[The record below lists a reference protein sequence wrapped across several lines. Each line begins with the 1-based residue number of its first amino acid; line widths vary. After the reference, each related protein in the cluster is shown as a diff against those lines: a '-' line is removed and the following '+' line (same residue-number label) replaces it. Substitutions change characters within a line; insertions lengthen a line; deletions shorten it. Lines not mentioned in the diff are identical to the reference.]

1 MADNLPEPEGAPPP
15 PSPSPDGE
23 NSAAS
28 SGRVALP
35 PGKTSQSGRVVVTLA
50 SVAKTPPPIPP
61 GTGRSVGP
69 PKTVPIIP
77 VPPRPSI
84 LPAKESSAPKPNAVG
99 VTPGRTPQ
107 FSRTME
113 VKLPPK
119 TGMLPKLTSLAS
131 MPVSPAGTKAKDE
144 NPPVDPPAL
153 RPLSVNRKTPPPLPI
168 TAPDD
173 AMNPAAKRR
182 TGILLKAP
190 VLAEP
195 NPSESIFIDPN
206 AESPVMIPVTPR
218 PAPAPIP
225 APPPPAPQSLE
236 TFSRSQDIPAK
247 VPAEIPPQP
256 RLSIPPTPAPVV
268 LPPPPSALKPPVK
281 PPPLPPPVLLADS
294 LEVPSLHVAP
304 PLVAPAPSEK
314 LRLPPALHEPR
325 RTSSLPPPPV
335 ARAPAR
341 SDTPQ
346 KISSPITVGVPIDHA
361 PGASARAG
369 AVPPPVSQPPAGE
382 TAVPSQPHVGK
393 LAFPTD
399 KLSPPVVPAGA
410 PEMEKAPP
418 FKSVEKPVAA
428 EPPIVDPL
436 VAGSPTVVPAA
447 DLLAGA
453 PPIVPTGP
461 GIAEAPKISTPEQ
474 PREIAALTPLVGA
487 AALASK
493 AFDGKKIKPGQLT
506 EPPPP
511 TPRISSTVRP
521 TSGPPVPV
529 ITLPAGAPPA
539 APDTPGKSAA
549 TRTARARKRRIVGAA
564 IFYGVFAV
572 VLVLLYVLGLHFSQ
586 DTRVEGQVIPPPGM
600 TLNNEV
606 WIVNDFRE
614 LSGGIADDLAAERAP
629 KLQEI
634 QERQDHVHRAQADIA
649 SREERIRLL
658 QEQIQAAR
666 DETASIVKQAHDA
679 AQAVWDGPG
688 AELENEYNSRLN
700 DLQQAIAARAKSL
713 KLDYQPDD
721 TYHSPEVWANAY
733 RLALYQTPPGVDG
746 AKEHQWIEDQMT
758 AWRAFTKSVDD
769 RQQKLR
775 AQAAQIQLSPTTQV
789 TDLNDKIEDLQHR
802 VDSTVAEEE
811 PIKAELQ
818 QAQAD
823 LDQAQTAEA
832 GLDDKYYQQLDALPE
847 SNIAKRLPLLPDGR
861 FSWSHPEKD
870 SAFDAGEKTHSYW
883 LFTRAIRS
891 DGRQY
896 WVLARFP
903 ITLDTIQPI
912 MIPPESFLSTKAI
925 LRPDLSPD
933 EQQQ

>member
-1 MADNLPEPEGAPPP
+1 VT
-15 PSPSPDGE
+15 
-23 NSAAS
+23 AS
-28 SGRVALP
+28 GHVTLP
-35 PGKTSQSGRVVVTLA
+35 PGKISQSGKVVVTLS

-77 VPPRPSI
+77 VPPRPAI

-144 NPPVDPPAL
+144 NPPVLKPAAIA
-153 RPLSVNRKTPPPLPI
+153 RKTPPPLP
-168 TAPDD
+168 PPPGSLDD
-173 AMNPAAKRR
+173 SKNSAAKRR
-182 TGILLKAP
+182 TGILLKTP
-190 VLAEP
+190 ILAEQ
-195 NPSESIFIDPN
+195 NPAESIFIDPN
-206 AESPVMIPVTPR
+206 AESPVMIPVAPR
-218 PAPAPIP
+218 PVPAPVPAAPPSLVPETVSLAPDAPAK
-225 APPPPAPQSLE
+225 
-236 TFSRSQDIPAK
+236 T
-247 VPAEIPPQP
+247 PAEIPPQP
-256 RLSIPPTPAPVV
+256 LLSAAPVV
-268 LPPPPSALKPPVK
+268 PPFVEKKPPAR

-294 LEVPSLHVAP
+294 LEVPTLHIAP
-304 PLVAPAPSEK
+304 PLVPSTPSEK

-335 ARAPAR
+335 ARAPAL

-346 KISSPITVGVPIDHA
+346 KISAPITVGVPIDHA
-361 PGASARAG
+361 PGTSAWSG
-369 AVPPPVSQPPAGE
+369 AVPPRVSEPPAGE
-382 TAVPSQPHVGK
+382 NAVPAQPHVGK
-393 LAFPTD
+393 LAFPMD
-399 KLSPPVVPAGA
+399 KLSPPVVPASG

-418 FKSVEKPVAA
+418 FKSTEKPADT
-428 EPPIVDPL
+428 EPPIIDPL
-436 VAGSPTVVPAA
+436 VAGSPADVPSSS
-447 DLLAGA
+447 LLAGA
-453 PPIVPTGP
+453 PPIAP
-461 GIAEAPKISTPEQ
+461 AEPSPVTEEPKTSTPEQ

-487 AALASK
+487 AALVSK
-493 AFDGKKIKPGQLT
+493 AFDGKKIKTGQLS

-511 TPRISSTVRP
+511 TPRLSSTVRP
-521 TSGPPVPV
+521 SSGPPVPV
-529 ITLPAGAPPA
+529 ISTPAGTPAVGPVPPA
-539 APDTPGKSAA
+539 ADTSGKTAA
-549 TRTARARKRRIVGAA
+549 TRTARVRKRRLVGAA

-572 VLVLLYVLGLHFSQ
+572 ILVLLYVLGLQFSQ

-658 QEQIQAAR
+658 QEQLQAAK
-666 DETASIVKQAHDA
+666 DEITSIVKQAHDA
-679 AQAVWDGPG
+679 AQQVWDGPG

-713 KLDYQPDD
+713 KLTYQPDD

-758 AWRAFTKSVDD
+758 AWRTFTKSVDD

-775 AQAAQIQLSPTTQV
+775 AQAAQIQLSPTAHV
-789 TDLNDKIEDLQHR
+789 ADLNDKIEDLQHR

-847 SNIAKRLPLLPDGR
+847 SNIAKRLPLAPDGR
-861 FSWSHPEKD
+861 FNWSHPEKD
-870 SAFDAGEKTHSYW
+870 SAFSAGEKTHSYW
-883 LFTRAIRS
+883 LFTRAIRP

-903 ITLDTIQPI
+903 ISLDTIQPI